1 MPLAIVLDVTLLIP
15 GDKIFINI
23 LRAHFIY
30 LKIRTVVLDRASL
43 TTYGFLFK

>member
-23 LRAHFIY
+23 PRTHFIY
-30 LKIRTVVLDRASL
+30 WKIRTDVW
-43 TTYGFLFK
+43 TGHH